1 MLQTVSIK
9 KVDQKETKTGKNAGS
24 KFLVVETND
33 GRFSVFAEN
42 LFDQINNAVGKEVEL
57 DILTVGQYRN
67 VIGVG
72 KVIGQAKLSTSQEYQ
87 PDRQDKIDEATRL
100 RRRTDLTMKAYDA
113 YITGKIDREKV
124 MDEALALISFVEGE

>member
-67 VIGVG
+67 VIGVC